1 MSDNQFECS
10 LCCEEFDDTEAH
22 LHPQHRVTCCEK
34 CAADNPDDL
43 TSAVSA
49 HIRDGLQVLL
59 ESVERIDGFNPR
71 RLALIYKKL
80 AKAWP
85 GDSRDIIEIITEGS
99 VTEDTL
105 L

>member
-1 MSDNQFECS
+1 MSDNQFECT
-10 LCCEEFDDTEAH
+10 LCCEEFDDAEAH
-22 LHPQHRVTCCEK
+22 EHPQRQVVCCEK

-43 TSAVSA
+43 KSAVAA
-49 HIRDGLQVLL
+49 HFRDGLQVLL
-59 ESVERIDGFNPR
+59 ESVEHINGFNPAL
-71 RLALIYKKL
+71 LAIVAKKL

-85 GDSRDIIEIITEGS
+85 GDSQDILEIITEGS